1 MKANKQL
8 FEFGLCGKVTP
19 LIRKTDRLKNG
30 VRHEYAECNQCHG
43 KTTIMYTDSKIRG
56 MLAKQ
61 RHTKPGN
68 MKKKLAE
75 RINAEIAILKAEM
88 E

>member
-1 MKANKQL
+1 MNNQL
-8 FEFGLCGKVTP
+8 FECSLCGKLTP
-19 LIRKTDRLKNG
+19 LIRKTDRLGNG
-30 VRHEYAECNQCHG
+30 IRHEYAECKQCRG
-43 KTTIMYTDSKIRG
+43 KTTIMYTNGKIRG

-61 RHTKPGN
+61 RHTPPGN

-75 RINAEIAILKAEM
+75 RINLEIAILKAEM